1 MVNAVLYFSCMLAHL
16 ASGMPSRSGERGV
29 EDRLCDAPLRGGWK
43 KAMEAMGLVWE
54 GEVACGL

>member
-1 MVNAVLYFSCMLAHL
+1 MVNAVLHFFCMLADL
-16 ASGMPSRSGERGV
+16 ASGMLSRSGKRGV

-43 KAMEAMGLVWE
+43 KAREAMGLVWE

>member
-1 MVNAVLYFSCMLAHL
+1 MLHFSCMLADL

-43 KAMEAMGLVWE
+43 KAREAMGLVWE

>member
-1 MVNAVLYFSCMLAHL
+1 MLHFFCMLADL
-16 ASGMPSRSGERGV
+16 ASGMLSRSGKRGV

-43 KAMEAMGLVWE
+43 KAREAMGLVWE